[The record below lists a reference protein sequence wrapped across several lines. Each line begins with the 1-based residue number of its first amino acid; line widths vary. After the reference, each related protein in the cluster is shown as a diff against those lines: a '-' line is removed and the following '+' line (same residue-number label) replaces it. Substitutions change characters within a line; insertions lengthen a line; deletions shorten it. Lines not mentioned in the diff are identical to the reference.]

1 MSWRAQGMRAWLLQ
15 RLSALYMLLFGI
27 SFSLYLTRISPLTFD
42 IWHDLFRMPSIVI
55 ATLLFFASLL
65 YHAWVGI
72 RDIMVDYIHDTVIRF
87 TLWVL
92 VTLFLTAMGL
102 WVGLILLSVVEMVE
116 G

>member
-1 MSWRAQGMRAWLLQ
+1 MSWRAHGMRAWLLQ

-27 SFSLYLTRISPLTFD
+27 SFALYLSRITPLTFEK
-42 IWHDLFRMPSIVI
+42 WHDLFRLPSVVI
-55 ATLLFFASLL
+55 ATLLFFAALL
-65 YHAWVGI
+65 FHAWVGI

-92 VTLFLTAMGL
+92 VTLFLTSMGM
-102 WVGLILLSVVEMVE
+102 WVGLILLSVVEMAA